1 MLGMTHFL
9 SLLPYSLEYKQSVL
23 NRDLSK
29 KSVFR
34 DGFKAD
40 CSFQRSWL
48 RDSGK
53 EEIFKKK
60 ILIPNHLGKFFCRKL
75 LVKET

>member
-1 MLGMTHFL
+1 MTHFL

-40 CSFQRSWL
+40 CSLQRTWL

-53 EEIFKKK
+53 EQIFKKNNFDTK
-60 ILIPNHLGKFFCRKL
+60 SFRKVFLRKAFC
-75 LVKET
+75 